1 MVNMKRAPQRTTKK
15 RNLMILTMNVTKIAI
30 VIFQAIELPAFEI
43 ILRLTL
49 EKKTKTLYPAF
60 EGARFFQ

>member
-1 MVNMKRAPQRTTKK
+1 
-15 RNLMILTMNVTKIAI
+15 MILTMNVTKIAI